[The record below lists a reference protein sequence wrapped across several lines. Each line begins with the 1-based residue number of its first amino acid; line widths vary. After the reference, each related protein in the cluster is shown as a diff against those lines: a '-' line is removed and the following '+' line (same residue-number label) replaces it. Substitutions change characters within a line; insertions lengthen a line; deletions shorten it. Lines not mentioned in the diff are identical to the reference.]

1 MIAGVTLLALW
12 GVIRAARR
20 RAKRRVAEA
29 VAVAR
34 ARARRRTVPV
44 VSSNLRGQPNRRT
57 DGLGDL
63 WEETTAGSTRPGP
76 PPLTPTA
83 PDG

>member
-1 MIAGVTLLALW
+1 MMAGVTLLALW

-20 RAKRRVAEA
+20 RAERRVAEA
-29 VAVAR
+29 AAR

-44 VSSNLRGQPNRRT
+44 VSSNLCGQPARHT

-63 WEETTAGSTRPGP
+63 WEETTAGSPRPGP